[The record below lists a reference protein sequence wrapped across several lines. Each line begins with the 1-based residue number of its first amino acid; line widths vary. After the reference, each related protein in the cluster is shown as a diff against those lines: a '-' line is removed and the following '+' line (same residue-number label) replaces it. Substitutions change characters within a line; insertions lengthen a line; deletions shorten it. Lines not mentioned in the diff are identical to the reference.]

1 MGATAIVEIESDSD
15 RVLNQKA
22 KKLVL
27 VIRDEVDSHVY
38 DVPTDGEFEVE
49 EVF

>member
-1 MGATAIVEIESDSD
+1 MVEIESNSD

-22 KKLVL
+22 KNLYLSV
-27 VIRDEVDSHVY
+27 RDEETGAVY
-38 DVPTDGEFEVE
+38 DIPTDGEFEVE